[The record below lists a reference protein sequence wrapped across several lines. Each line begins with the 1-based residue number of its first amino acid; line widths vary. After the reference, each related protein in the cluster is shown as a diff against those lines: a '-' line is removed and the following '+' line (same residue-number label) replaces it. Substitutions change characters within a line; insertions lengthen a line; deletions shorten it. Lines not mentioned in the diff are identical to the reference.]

1 MNEVLFLDSPMK
13 EKIYGGHKIQEKFHL
28 PIDDKKIGEYWI
40 ISAHKNGPSKIHNG
54 IYQGEYLSD
63 VYKNHK
69 ELFADE
75 NKESFPLLI
84 KINEVTQ
91 PVSVQVH
98 PNDDYARKY
107 ENDSGKAEFCLW
119 MDVEPGTKIIRGHTA
134 QTKEEFLKRIE
145 NREFDQL
152 FIRKEVKDNEF
163 VYTPAGTVHGIEGR
177 LLMAEVQQSSDATYR
192 IYDYDRVD
200 ANGQGRKLHIKKASE
215 VTTIP
220 HKETE
225 VKAITTK
232 EGKNTIIQYVDSEFF
247 KVTRYQIQKEKKI
260 SNPRYSCLIV
270 LDGEGQ
276 IKTENEVYS
285 LKAGDGC
292 IITSQTDFYTLEGNL
307 DCLVSESK

>member
-54 IYQGEYLSD
+54 IYQGEYLAD

-163 VYTPAGTVHGIEGR
+163 VYTPARTVHGIEGR

-247 KVTRYQIQKEKKI
+247 KVTRYQIQKEKTI

-292 IITSQTDFYTLEGNL
+292 IITSQTDFYTLEGDL

>member
-28 PIDDKKIGEYWI
+28 PIADKKIGEYWI

-98 PNDDYARKY
+98 PNDDYARKF